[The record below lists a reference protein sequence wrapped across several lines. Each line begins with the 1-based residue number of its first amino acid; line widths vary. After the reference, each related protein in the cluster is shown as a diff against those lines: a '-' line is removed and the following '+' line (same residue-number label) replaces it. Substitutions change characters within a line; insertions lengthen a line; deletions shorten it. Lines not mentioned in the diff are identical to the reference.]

1 MTKCRPPVY
10 SLPEVAYFALYL
22 GQSPGLVGFLIAA
35 VYQQQARLTPMCRMI
50 SRIPQFVL
58 LLFFTIAT
66 ASALSASGGYASH
79 KFTGIGFA
87 VEGDF
92 APKANLMPAVSLI
105 TGKTGLL
112 SYFGSIEAGYRLQD
126 PAWMARGSVEFYLL
140 FAGLYGGIQQNSS
153 TGNGSDYGF
162 PMGLTLGV
170 PGSDYLAR
178 LHLGAIVY
186 STEHAHEFQASFAW
200 YFKIW

>member
-112 SYFGSIEAGYRLQD
+112 S
-126 PAWMARGSVEFYLL
+126 
-140 FAGLYGGIQQNSS
+140 
-153 TGNGSDYGF
+153 
-162 PMGLTLGV
+162 
-170 PGSDYLAR
+170 
-178 LHLGAIVY
+178 
-186 STEHAHEFQASFAW
+186 
-200 YFKIW
+200 